1 VPFSKMDQS
10 KKPFDIAMDG
20 ISIFV
25 QKIKYVLLLF
35 GISESV
41 YIDQRSIN
49 QSPSNNFLR

>member
-1 VPFSKMDQS
+1 
-10 KKPFDIAMDG
+10 MDG

-41 YIDQRSIN
+41 YIDQRTIN
-49 QSPSNNFLR
+49 QSPSKNSFGELF